1 MNLNVII
8 LRLESGQTVPSGE
21 AAELFWRQME
31 ALFWVVS
38 AEALFAIRCYDHQ
51 AYPIV

>member
-8 LRLESGQTVPSGE
+8 LRLESGQRVPSGE
-21 AAELFWRQME
+21 AAELFQRKIE

-38 AEALFAIRCYDHQ
+38 AEALFANRYYDHQ
-51 AYPIV
+51 AYPII